1 MNEFLHPTLDKL
13 NTKNRKVIITGD
25 FNYDLIKYE
34 SHKQTNEFYDL
45 ISSYSYRPLILQPS
59 RVTYKSNTLID
70 NIFVNDLGC
79 ISEGG
84 NLTASISDHFL
95 QFSFCDVFGKIN
107 NKEKE
112 YKFKRNYRHFKH
124 EEFLEELNNID
135 WSDVINEESNVNK
148 SFDLFHNKI
157 ESLLNTMAPIKKIKK
172 T

>member
-45 ISSYSYRPLILQPS
+45 MSSYSYRPLILQPS

-84 NLTASISDHFL
+84 NLTASISDPFL
-95 QFSFCDVFGKIN
+95 QFSFCDVFCKIN
-107 NKEKE
+107 NKE
-112 YKFKRNYRHFKH
+112 N
-124 EEFLEELNNID
+124 
-135 WSDVINEESNVNK
+135 
-148 SFDLFHNKI
+148 
-157 ESLLNTMAPIKKIKK
+157 
-172 T
+172 